1 MEKRKICL
9 PKDIN
14 VTLKCVVAGDGAV
27 GKTCMLYSYAK
38 GKFPKIYEPT
48 VFDNFSTNVSIGNDC
63 TCQLLLFDTAGQ
75 EDYET
80 LRKIAYVDTDI
91 ILLCFNVTDTVSF
104 KNIEIK
110 WAPEIRQV
118 NKSATIILVGLKID
132 LRDKNQNTFITKQEG
147 IDLANKLKLP
157 KYVECS
163 ALTRDGLKN
172 VFDEAVKTI
181 LYNKYSKPLS
191 KKAKCS
197 II

>member
-1 MEKRKICL
+1 MNL
-9 PKDIN
+9 
-14 VTLKCVVAGDGAV
+14 L
-27 GKTCMLYSYAK
+27 
-38 GKFPKIYEPT
+38 
-48 VFDNFSTNVSIGNDC
+48 
-63 TCQLLLFDTAGQ
+63 QL
-75 EDYET
+75 
-80 LRKIAYVDTDI
+80 
-91 ILLCFNVTDTVSF
+91 
-104 KNIEIK
+104 
-110 WAPEIRQV
+110 

-132 LRDKNQNTFITKQEG
+132 LRDNNQNTFITKQEG
-147 IDLANKLKLP
+147 IANKLKLP